1 MTLAGVILAAG
12 RSARMGTPKA
22 LLDFRG
28 APFIARILEAMEAL
42 DLKTRL
48 VVLGPDAPRIRPA
61 IAAHDCIIVENPD
74 VDAGPI
80 SSLRCALAAVKAV
93 SPGGIIVWPV
103 DLPHVR
109 ITTVERLMETWRL
122 TSAPVVVPSFAERRG
137 HPVIWDSRLLPELE
151 TSAAAARDGARAVL
165 HAHEAEVA
173 SVAVDDPAVIDRV
186 NTPEDYERLVREWNR
201 DIY

>member
-1 MTLAGVILAAG
+1 MAGVVLAGG

-28 APFIARILEAMEAL
+28 EPFVARILEAFEAL

-48 VVLGPDAPRIRPA
+48 VVLGPDAPRVRPA
-61 IAAHDCIIVENPD
+61 LAGHDCMIVENPD
-74 VDAGPI
+74 IDTGPI
-80 SSLRCALAAVKAV
+80 GSLRCALAALRPVGPTA
-93 SPGGIIVWPV
+93 IIAWPV

-109 ITTVERLMETWRL
+109 IATVERLTEVYRL
-122 TSAPVVVPSFAERRG
+122 GAASIVVPTFADRRG
-137 HPVIWDSRLLPELE
+137 HPVIWDSRLFGELVTSE
-151 TSAAAARDGARAVL
+151 TATRNGARAVRQ
-165 HAHEAEVA
+165 AHEDQVQ
-173 SVAVDDPAVIDRV
+173 SVAVDDAAVIDQV